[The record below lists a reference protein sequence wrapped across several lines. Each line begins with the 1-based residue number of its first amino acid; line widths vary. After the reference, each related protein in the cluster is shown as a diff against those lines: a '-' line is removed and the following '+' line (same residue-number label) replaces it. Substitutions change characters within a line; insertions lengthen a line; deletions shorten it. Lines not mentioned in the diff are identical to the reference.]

1 MGKVLPPYLSKWTT
15 ERMSEEGVNVIP
27 DTQVEE
33 VRIKDQQLRLKLLN
47 GQDLLVD
54 HVIVA
59 VGSKPD
65 VALAKSSGLEIDRVH
80 GGYVVNAE
88 LEARRHLYVVGLKIF
103 NIAQSRFLFNSICKP
118 IRLETQLAFTTKN

>member
-1 MGKVLPPYLSKWTT
+1 MCLTGGAGGELKVYQVFHEKGNMGKVLPPYLSKWTT
-15 ERMSEEGVNVIP
+15 ERIREEGVNVIP

-33 VRIKDQQLRLKLLN
+33 VRMKDQQLRLKLLN

-54 HVIVA
+54 QVVVA
-59 VGSKPD
+59 VGSKPN

-88 LEARRHLYVVGLKIF
+88 LEARRHLYVVSGD
-103 NIAQSRFLFNSICKP
+103 KP
-118 IRLETQLAFTTKN
+118 YYW

>member
-15 ERMSEEGVNVIP
+15 ERIREEGVNVIT

-33 VRIKDQQLRLKLLN
+33 ARMKDNQLRLKLLN

-65 VALAKSSGLEIDRVH
+65 VSLAKSSGLEVDRLL

-88 LEARRHLYVVGLKIF
+88 LEARRHLYVVSE
-103 NIAQSRFLFNSICKP
+103 NINHIKLVGNFEICAFFISKAYKLNFLN
-118 IRLETQLAFTTKN
+118 